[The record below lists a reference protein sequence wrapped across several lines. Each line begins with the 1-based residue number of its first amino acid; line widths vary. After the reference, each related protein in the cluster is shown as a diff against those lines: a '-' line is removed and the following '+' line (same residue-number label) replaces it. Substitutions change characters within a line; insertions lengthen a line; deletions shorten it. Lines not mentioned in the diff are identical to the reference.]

1 MDRFNFMMVLLSII
15 VGLGLTEILVNIARQ
30 VKARKTSKTF
40 WVHSGVVALLFLGFL
55 QIWWESWGLHELEQ
69 WAFPH
74 LLLLLVTPVGL
85 FLISHLIYPD
95 DLEGVDME
103 EYYFENSR
111 LLWMAAALI
120 IPSGMIFNAVAFE
133 HSLFIMG
140 NVTTFL
146 MIGLFLI
153 LAFSQNRPLHMAAT
167 PTIMV
172 LLLFDVMFFQPFL

>member
-30 VKARKTSKTF
+30 IKARKTSKTF
-40 WVHSGVVALLFLGFL
+40 WVHSGVVLLLFMGFL

-69 WAFPH
+69 WAFHH
-74 LLLLLVTPVGL
+74 LLLMLVTPVGL
-85 FLISHLIYPD
+85 FIISHLVYPD

-111 LLWMAAALI
+111 LLWVAAALFV
-120 IPSGMIFNAVAFE
+120 PSGMIFNAVAFD
-133 HSLFIMG
+133 HSLFRMG
-140 NVTTFL
+140 NLTTFL
-146 MIGLFLI
+146 MVGLFLI
-153 LAFSQNRPLHMAAT
+153 LGFSRYRPLHFAAM
-167 PTIMV
+167 PTILA